1 MAAFWSIAGI
11 FPEYPQDFVVIRPFD
26 HNMHFSWDAV
36 PPKLTHM
43 GPHKTHKSWHGI
55 RQAVFTAQADPDAPP
70 VTVKIPAAWGGAAA
84 DALAAM
90 LPTAKRLDIALAAES
105 WIAPIAARA
114 ATAGLSA
121 TLGDEL
127 HALLAAR
134 RGVPDAAIWANT
146 APAVPGFTLNPNGF
160 LDEAGA
166 FDAAGFAAAARLAVT
181 ALTLAAPA
189 AHRLALGFTDLNLF
203 LARLG
208 LDYDSAP
215 ARDTAL
221 TLAAFMSAVADGTS
235 AALLIRGAATGHAI
249 SSAPLPASC
258 AVPGLHA
265 AAVAAR
271 KDAAGLGS
279 RRHESLLG
287 FSADPAVE
295 ALLGAEIRNF
305 APALSAL
312 NADGQMAHW
321 AVQKL
326 GAQGLSTEAALAR
339 VLAGETLFAAPRPA
353 AHLAMHDTLAPL
365 VAQMPERPSAP
376 MPPRHASRREALP
389 ARRSGYTQ
397 KVSVGGHKLF
407 LSTGEYA
414 NGRLGEIFVALHKE
428 GSAFRGLMD
437 AFAIA
442 VSIGLQH
449 GVNLEDYVE
458 AFTFTRFGPAGAV
471 EGDPAVLQATSM
483 IDYVFRNLAVNYL
496 GQTNLAPATLDA
508 ADTVGEGAAERAP
521 LLPLDLP
528 APAPRE
534 RRRNLK
540 LVSNA

>member
-1 MAAFWSIAGI
+1 
-11 FPEYPQDFVVIRPFD
+11 
-26 HNMHFSWDAV
+26 
-36 PPKLTHM
+36 M
-43 GPHKTHKSWHGI
+43 GTYKTHRSWHGI
-55 RQAVFTAQADPDAPP
+55 RQTVFTAQADPDAPEIS
-70 VTVKIPAAWGGAAA
+70 VKIPAAWGQLTA
-84 DALAAM
+84 DALAAI
-90 LPTAKRLDIALAAES
+90 LPAARGIDIALAAEA

-114 ATAGLSA
+114 ATAEMSS

-134 RGVPDAAIWANT
+134 RGAPDAASWANKAT
-146 APAVPGFTLNPNGF
+146 ALPGFTLNPNGF
-160 LDEAGA
+160 LDETGC
-166 FDAAGFAAAARLAVT
+166 FDAAAFAAAARLAVT

-208 LDYDSAP
+208 LDYDSTE
-215 ARDTAL
+215 ARDVAVTLTAL
-221 TLAAFMSAVADGTS
+221 MGAAADAASAAFLVRGVAP
-235 AALLIRGAATGHAI
+235 GHAI
-249 SSAPLPASC
+249 ARPALPAGC
-258 AVPGLHA
+258 AVAGLRA
-265 AAVAAR
+265 AALAAQE
-271 KDAAGLGS
+271 AAATLGT
-279 RRHESLLG
+279 RRHETLLG
-287 FSADPAVE
+287 FSPEPAVE

-305 APALSAL
+305 APALSPLDA
-312 NADGQMAHW
+312 AGQMAHW
-321 AVQKL
+321 AAQKL
-326 GAQGLSTEAALAR
+326 AAQGLSAEAALTKT
-339 VLAGETLFAAPRPA
+339 LAGEPLFAPLRPA
-353 AHLAMHDTLAPL
+353 AHLAMHDALAPL
-365 VAQMPERPSAP
+365 VAQMPERPAAP
-376 MPPRHASRREALP
+376 QPVRRASKRETLP

-397 KVSVGGHKLF
+397 KAAVGGHKLF

-414 NGRLGEIFVALHKE
+414 NGRLGEIFIALHKE
-428 GSAFRGLMD
+428 GSAFRSLMD

-442 VSIGLQH
+442 VSLGLQH

-496 GQTNLAPATLDA
+496 GQTNLAPATPEA
-508 ADTVGEGAAERAP
+508 ADTVGDGAAERAP